1 MTEEKLYAM
10 AERYQTK
17 ADRAYQVYQETGIT
31 RYDRERRNAEE
42 LADALRMAASAADEH
57 TQLIGLRAELYSL
70 AIRAQSAGDDPAKL
84 EMLRQSLL
92 AVARV
97 HRLIGK
103 EEQLPCM

>member
-10 AERYQTK
+10 AEKYQSK
-17 ADRAYQVYQETGIT
+17 ADRAYQTYQETGIT

-70 AIRAQSAGDDPAKL
+70 AVRAQRVDDDPVKL
-84 EMLRQSLL
+84 EALRQSLL

-97 HRLIGK
+97 YNLIRG
-103 EEQLPCM
+103 E

>member
-1 MTEEKLYAM
+1 MTKERLYAM
-10 AERYQTK
+10 AERYQSK

-70 AIRAQSAGDDPAKL
+70 ASRAQRTGNDPAKL
-84 EMLRQSLL
+84 ETLRESLL
-92 AVARV
+92 AVARLYN
-97 HRLIGK
+97 LIR
-103 EEQLPCM
+103 EE